1 MFLRFSTASL
11 QHCSFT
17 VIHFAN
23 FSRWKLWSENILPQF
38 FHLFKSMEIQFNH
51 NQCAKI
57 RRFLKLFRLNFL
69 TKAVRIF
76 GNYFGY
82 FGKHR
87 FRARTATATF
97 WATLGKIWASFIQT
111 SGHTEFTTAIGATTL
126 VCPRQVR
133 KTLTWMETSLNGQ
146 HQSP

>member
-1 MFLRFSTASL
+1 
-11 QHCSFT
+11 
-17 VIHFAN
+17 
-23 FSRWKLWSENILPQF
+23 
-38 FHLFKSMEIQFNH
+38 MEIQFNH

-57 RRFLKLFRLNFL
+57 RRFLKLFRLN
-69 TKAVRIF
+69 
-76 GNYFGY
+76 FGY